1 MFKKAGKK
9 TSKVLA
15 YLLALMVVVGCF
27 PSTLIMNA
35 MAAVVETY
43 TVTVVDN
50 NSTPIEG
57 VLITVYDEESTYG
70 TYCEAVTDSS
80 GNAVFTQKFEEGKAY
95 LFDAQK
101 VGYDPNDYPE
111 VTMDSSTTE
120 LTITM
125 QDLQRAT
132 ISGVVQDENNINYE
146 GATVTLKFNGDIVD
160 TDTTNENGEY
170 SLNDAYQNQN
180 YTLIIE
186 PKSGEEAKYKTIN
199 ESNVIANAVAK
210 DLGINKFSIATYEV
224 SADALENCTIKFYDD
239 EQNELNNAALQAI
252 SYGSSITVEVIPT
265 NNDDYRLN
273 SFAVTGCA
281 APVLTD
287 GKYTFTVNGT
297 TEVSAAFEQYLFA
310 VTDTS
315 TEPDRIAF
323 TSGVDVNNKAEKD
336 SDILYTVTAPD
347 NHCIDEL
354 TIKNG
359 AGETETITSAKNLET
374 FNGTL
379 NGVAGEVVF
388 NATYK
393 AITYTVTLD
402 ITGEG
407 TIKYNSNPV
416 AGGSIKNIN
425 KGTNLSF
432 DVIADSAN
440 GYHIQKIESSDYNDA
455 EMSVSGDGTIGEND
469 CTNKTVTI
477 PTISKAG
484 TVTIEFAI
492 NTYNITLNSETN
504 TNGVTRVED
513 GNTVNHASN
522 ANIIIQPAVGYS
534 IFSVKIKAAGE
545 AESDVTDSVTTEDG
559 STFKLQINNIKKDYE
574 VVVNFAENETVN
586 LDNLTW
592 NSRDALRSFKDETG
606 TDSYVFDP
614 GSDSDPG
621 SVTFENTG
629 DKLTRGIYITTV
641 DGAEKNVTAYA
652 GNDCI
657 LTLEDSINIKE
668 IVLLNGVKRRKVVLP
683 GTNTPAKMNIIF
695 DKTTDSDALT
705 LTPPALNDGYTV
717 YKDPVTVDITGK
729 DSLSGIA
736 SINYFVTN
744 TNTKIDENKTYD
756 VVRDDVSITKVV
768 AEKEVYTH
776 TSEIKTTDIYRVTIG
791 ATGEFVTLWVKLVDR
806 AGNETYKRLDYSVN
820 TIAPTIAV
828 TIGGTPVTTEDT
840 TDGEKGYYNATRT
853 ATITVT
859 DKDYT
864 FNENGLTLNII
875 AKDKAGNTIRN
886 LSTVS
891 TISDWNRS
899 APGVY
904 TRTVTFAPGYEYE
917 WSVVS
922 YKSKA
927 QTVTAVTT
935 DPDANT
941 VWNFVVDNTAPT
953 GTLKYNF
960 WNDTWSALLT
970 TITFGLFTN
979 NEVAEKLTY
988 SVTATDDDIS
998 GVASVKYFV
1007 TNEANALLAT
1017 DLDSKA
1023 FEDAPVIA
1031 DEEQKLVVYAKI
1043 TDKAGN
1049 YCYINADGVIVDKSE
1064 LDITITPP
1072 TLHSG
1077 SYYNTD
1083 FEIPVTVVETGTPEL
1098 QSGIETISYKI
1109 VKEVNNTKITTKEET
1124 ILFANSNKAL
1134 TTSKDVVIPVDADDN
1149 NSNNVEITVYA
1160 TDRAGN
1166 TKEETVAVAIDSI
1179 KPVIAL
1185 DFTDT
1190 KNSGA
1195 EADHYTS
1202 RIANITITE
1211 KNFDPAKTKIE
1222 ITAKNAAGDDV
1233 AFDESVKISGWNH
1246 NADTHTATVTFD
1258 VDANYTLKVTSTDLA
1273 GNPKETSVCSF
1284 VVDTTAP
1291 TGKIKI
1297 DDNVWET
1304 LLNLITFNFSQA
1316 EKVVSAEIKDVT
1328 SETKNIQYFKTNNP
1342 ILLSD
1347 AELAGVT
1354 WVDYTVPFK
1363 VSPNEQ
1369 FVVYLKLTDYAGN
1382 YRYICSEGYILD
1394 TVSSVIEISPS
1405 THSGKNIV
1413 GTNLYNGDV
1422 EITAKVTDAV
1432 PYSGIKN
1439 ISAWVVKDGDEAFPT
1454 QSFEKLYEFT
1464 EQSPTQSKLVAEK
1477 QVGFTVDAA
1486 KNNSNNVVVYVKTI
1500 DNAGNEKTVSYPLD
1514 IDVTAPI
1521 VKVEFDDAKN
1531 ENAKPNCFTSRTAT
1545 VTITERT
1552 NNFNTKLATE
1562 AIKIT
1567 AKNAKDEAV
1576 SNAYEISNWT
1586 TTEGETLD
1594 SATHTA
1600 TITFKENANYTFD
1613 VEYADLAGNSAAD
1626 YEKQIFTVDNVAPE
1640 GSVDVVSAEGREV
1653 SWNSVVNKLT
1663 YGFWSKSK
1671 ISIAETHSDV
1681 TSKDVKVEYFVEKA
1695 TTPGSIK
1702 LLTQEDLDKVE
1713 QTKWQ
1718 SFKNF
1723 DVTENS
1729 EFVAYLKFTDNS
1741 GNVTYASTNG
1751 LIVDDKHPSIE
1762 SVAPEITVTPEKP
1775 INGIYKDD
1783 INVAIKVVD
1792 PTVGGT
1798 YSGINKVSYQVI
1810 NKAINKVTQEG
1821 VLYTFD
1827 GKNPTQSEL
1836 KNVFETNIV
1845 VDSKL
1850 NNSNDVQIIV
1860 YAVDNAGN
1868 GVDNSQTNS
1877 QSYTS
1882 IKVDITAPTIDVE
1895 FDNNVADSG
1904 KYFNKDRT
1912 AKITITE
1919 RNFNANNLKVSI
1931 TNTDGKI
1938 PVLSTWTKIDGTTE
1952 NADDSTYV
1960 ATVTFA
1966 QDGDYT
1972 FNVEYT
1978 DLAGNKCAGVNYA
1991 DGTVAANDFTLD
2003 KTNPAIRVTYD
2014 NNDVKNGNYYK
2025 TVRTATI
2032 EITEHN
2038 FSADRVNATVT
2049 ATDDGVTKTAPKIS
2063 NWSTKGD
2070 VHTATIYYSDDAKY
2084 TFDISYN
2091 DLAGN
2096 AAIDY
2101 KEDVFFVDK
2110 TVPEL
2115 KITNVSND
2123 AAYAGSVTPV
2133 VSYSDTNFD
2142 AETVK
2147 ITLRGANRGEVK
2159 TNGTK
2164 ADAKNGAVFTFAD
2177 FEKIKSVDDIYTLT
2191 ATLTDKAG
2199 NTSTETVR
2207 FSVNRFGS
2215 TYELSKS
2222 LKKYNG
2228 AYVQS
2233 VEDVVITEVNANR
2246 LENIKLTLFKN
2257 SETIVLKENTD
2268 YKVTVNGGGGS
2279 WYSYTYTVFKSV
2291 FSDDGVYRLSI
2302 HSEDAAGN
2310 VAENTLDT
2318 KDKEISFGIDTTL
2331 PNIVVANLEKGETYP
2346 EAQKEVKLSVNDNML
2361 IETLT
2366 VYFDDNETP
2375 FASWTAKEIADIV
2388 AENGEFKFVIPG
2400 DNGEEHKVRI
2410 VCVDAAGNVQ
2420 EQLIDEFYVTTN
2432 KFVQFYNNKAL
2443 FFGSIGGGVSVTALA
2458 VFFIVKKR
2466 KL

>member
-9 TSKVLA
+9 TSRVLA

-27 PSTLIMNA
+27 PSTLIVNA

-50 NSTPIEG
+50 NSTSIEG
-57 VLITVYDEESTYG
+57 VLITVYDAESAYAP
-70 TYCEAVTDSS
+70 YCEAVTDSS
-80 GNAVFTQKFEEGKAY
+80 GKAVFTQKFEEGKAY

-101 VGYDPNDYPE
+101 VGYDPNEYPE

-170 SLNDAYQNQN
+170 SLNAYKNQN

-186 PKSGEEAKYKTIN
+186 PRSGEEAKYKTIN
-199 ESNVIANAVAK
+199 ESNVGAISDSEN
-210 DLGINKFSIATYEV
+210 LGIKTLSIATYAV
-224 SADALENCTIKFYDD
+224 NVVASENCTLKFYDD

-252 SYGSSITVEVIPT
+252 SYGSSVTVEVIPT
-265 NNDDYRLN
+265 NNDDYRLK

-310 VTDTS
+310 VTGAGS
-315 TEPDRIAF
+315 TAEGTVAF
-323 TSGVDVNNKAEKD
+323 EGVTNNKAEIGSTIKVNVNAAEG
-336 SDILYTVTAPD
+336 Y
-347 NHCIDEL
+347 CIDTL
-354 TIKNG
+354 TITNG
-359 AGETETITSAKNLET
+359 AETVDTQSAPNQTEFPIESLEVKGAVDVRATFKPITYNIEFT
-374 FNGTL
+374 VGTNGKVTYN
-379 NGVAGEVVF
+379 NGVTDVPVGAVETVEHNDG
-388 NATYK
+388 
-393 AITYTVTLD
+393 TYTFKATATGAGYHVEKIEIKRGGELD
-402 ITGEG
+402 SAI
-407 TIKYNSNPV
+407 SLLD
-416 AGGSIKNIN
+416 
-425 KGTNLSF
+425 GTN
-432 DVIADSAN
+432 ADN
-440 GYHIQKIESSDYNDA
+440 EIEK
-455 EMSVSGDGTIGEND
+455 TIENIR
-469 CTNKTVTI
+469 TNITVN
-477 PTISKAG
+477 
-484 TVTIEFAI
+484 VEFAI
-492 NTYNITLNSETN
+492 NTYNITLNREAN
-504 TNGVTRVED
+504 TNGVT
-513 GNTVNHASN
+513 TVDN
-522 ANIIIQPAVGYS
+522 AVVNYGSTATVTIQPDVGYS
-534 IFSVKIKAAGE
+534 ISSVKIKAAGE
-545 AESDVTDSVTTEDG
+545 AESDVTDSVTTDDG
-559 STFKLQINNIKKDYE
+559 STFKLQINNIEKDYE
-574 VVVNFAENETVN
+574 VIVNFAENETIN
-586 LDNLTW
+586 LSNIEW
-592 NSRDALRSFKDETG
+592 NSSDALRSFKDENG
-606 TDSYVFDP
+606 VDSYIFAP
-614 GSDSDPG
+614 GT
-621 SVTFENTG
+621 VTFENIKSG
-629 DKLTRGIYITTV
+629 VTRGVYIT
-641 DGAEKNVTAYA
+641 DTANNTKKVFAVA
-652 GNDCI
+652 GNDCVFSI
-657 LTLEDSINIKE
+657 TDTINIAKIE
-668 IVLLNGVKRRKVVLP
+668 IFNDVKRYTIVDDSNNP
-683 GTNTPAKMNIIF
+683 IKMNIIF

-729 DSLSGIA
+729 DSLSGIE
-736 SINYFVTN
+736 SIKYFVTS
-744 TNTKIDENKTYD
+744 TDTEIDASKNYD
-756 VVRDDVSITKVV
+756 AVLADANITKAV
-768 AEKEVYTH
+768 AETGVYAH

-891 TISDWNRS
+891 TISNWVMS

-953 GTLKYNF
+953 GTLKYNL
-960 WNDTWSALLT
+960 WNDTWNTLLT

-1007 TNEANALLAT
+1007 TNESNALLAT

-1064 LDITITPP
+1064 LDITFAPP

-1077 SYYNTD
+1077 SYYNKD
-1083 FEIPVTVVETGTPEL
+1083 FEIPVSVVETGTQEEL

-1166 TKEETVAVAIDSI
+1166 TKEETIAVAIDSI
-1179 KPVIAL
+1179 KPFIKPFV
-1185 DFTDT
+1185 FTDT
-1190 KNSGA
+1190 KNPGDDVVA
-1195 EADHYTS
+1195 GHYTS
-1202 RIANITITE
+1202 RVATITIIE
-1211 KNFDPAKTKIE
+1211 KNFDPANTQIE

-1233 AFDESVKISGWNH
+1233 AFDKSVKISGWTH
-1246 NADTHTATVTFD
+1246 NGDTHTATVTFD

-1284 VVDTTAP
+1284 VVDNIAP

-1297 DDNVWET
+1297 DNNVWET
-1304 LLNLITFNFSQA
+1304 LLNVITFNFSQV
-1316 EKVVSAEIKDVT
+1316 EKVVSAEDVKDVT
-1328 SETKNIQYFKTNNP
+1328 CEDTTIQYFKTNNP
-1342 ILLSD
+1342 ILLTD
-1347 AELAGVT
+1347 DELAGVT
-1354 WVDYTVPFK
+1354 WVAYNDTPFK

-1369 FVVYLKLTDYAGN
+1369 FVVYLKLTDAAGN

-1394 TVSSVIEISPS
+1394 TVSSDVKISAS
-1405 THSGKNIV
+1405 TPSGKNIV

-1422 EITAKVTDAV
+1422 EITAKVTDAK

-1439 ISAWVVKDGDEAFPT
+1439 ISAWVVKDGDEASPT

-1464 EQSPTQSKLVAEK
+1464 EQNPTQNKLVAEK
-1477 QVGFTVDAA
+1477 QVDFTVDAA

-1500 DNAGNEKTVSYPLD
+1500 DNAGNVKTESYPLD

-1521 VKVEFDDAKN
+1521 VKVEFDDEKN

-1567 AKNAKDEAV
+1567 AENAKDEAV

>member
-27 PSTLIMNA
+27 PSTLIMNV
-35 MAAVVETY
+35 MALDGGELTYTFKVTNGLLDGDLVEYENAEIVIKKGDSQVGTLTTNADGEATASGLADATEYSY
-43 TVTVVDN
+43 TVTLLGYEDATGSFTADSADDPKEINVPMTALHVA
-50 NSTPIEG
+50 T
-57 VLITVYDEESTYG
+57 ITG
-70 TYCEAVTDSS
+70 AVTD
-80 GNAVFTQKFEEGKAY
+80 GT
-95 LFDAQK
+95 DA
-101 VGYDPNDYPE
+101 
-111 VTMDSSTTE
+111 
-120 LTITM
+120 
-125 QDLQRAT
+125 
-132 ISGVVQDENNINYE
+132 YE
-146 GATVTLKFNGDIVD
+146 GATVTLSGYSEAS
-160 TDTTNENGEY
+160 DTTDENGEY
-170 SLNDAYQNQN
+170 TLTGYVGKEYTVTVTPKSEDVAKYSVAERTFTPDAADYDLATIDLSVATYKVSVADSITNGTVKFYSDEEATTEITDDSLNSVAYG
-180 YTLIIE
+180 T
-186 PKSGEEAKYKTIN
+186 
-199 ESNVIANAVAK
+199 
-210 DLGINKFSIATYEV
+210 D
-224 SADALENCTIKFYDD
+224 
-239 EQNELNNAALQAI
+239 
-252 SYGSSITVEVIPT
+252 ITVKVEADE
-265 NNDDYRLN
+265 NYRVKAN
-273 SFAVTGCA
+273 SFKVNGTEQT
-281 APVLTD
+281 LTD
-287 GKYTFTVNGT
+287 NKYTVTVNGN
-297 TEVSAAFEQYLFA
+297 TEVSVEFEQYLFA
-310 VTDTS
+310 VTGASSTAQGTVAFEGVTDGKTEIGSTIKVNVEAAEGYCIDSLTITNGGETVDTQS
-315 TEPDRIAF
+315 APNQSEFKIDSLEVKGA
-323 TSGVDVNNKAEKD
+323 VDVIA
-336 SDILYTVTAPD
+336 
-347 NHCIDEL
+347 
-354 TIKNG
+354 
-359 AGETETITSAKNLET
+359 T
-374 FNGTL
+374 F
-379 NGVAGEVVF
+379 
-388 NATYK
+388 K
-393 AITYTVTLD
+393 AITYTIGFTVGANGKVTYNDGEDKTLVGEITGDSSANQNGSFTFKAIATASGYHVEKIEIKRGGTLD
-402 ITGEG
+402 SDISLTD
-407 TIKYNSNPV
+407 
-416 AGGSIKNIN
+416 
-425 KGTNLSF
+425 GTN
-432 DVIADSAN
+432 ADN
-440 GYHIQKIESSDYNDA
+440 EIEK
-455 EMSVSGDGTIGEND
+455 TIENIR
-469 CTNKTVTI
+469 TNITVN
-477 PTISKAG
+477 
-484 TVTIEFAI
+484 VEFAI
-492 NTYNITLNSETN
+492 NTYNITLNDEAN
-504 TNGVTRVED
+504 TSGVTVLED
-513 GNTVNHASN
+513 GNTVNYGAT
-522 ANIIIQPAVGYS
+522 ANILIQPDVGYS
-534 IFSVKIKAAGE
+534 VSEVKIKASGDADYT
-545 AESDVTDSVTTEDG
+545 DVIGNVTTEDG
-559 STFKLQINNIKKDYE
+559 STFKLEIADITKDYE
-574 VVVNFAENETVN
+574 VIVKFAENETIN
-586 LDNLTW
+586 LSNIEW
-592 NSRDALRSFKDETG
+592 NSSDALRSFKDENG
-606 TDSYVFDP
+606 VDSYIFAP
-614 GSDSDPG
+614 GT
-621 SVTFENTG
+621 VTFENIKSG
-629 DKLTRGIYITTV
+629 VTRGIYIT
-641 DGAEKNVTAYA
+641 DTANNTKKVFAVA
-652 GNDCI
+652 GNDCVFSI
-657 LTLEDSINIKE
+657 TDTINIAKIE
-668 IVLLNGVKRRKVVLP
+668 IFNDIKRYTIVDDSNNP
-683 GTNTPAKMNIIF
+683 IKMNIIF
-695 DKTTDSDALT
+695 DETNDDDALT
-705 LTPPALNDGYTV
+705 LTPPALGDGYTV
-717 YKDPVTVDITGK
+717 YKDPVTVNIVGK
-729 DSLSGIA
+729 DLLAGIE

-744 TNTKIDENKTYD
+744 TEIDAGKTYD
-756 VVRDDVSITKVV
+756 EVLADANITKVV
-768 AEKEVYTH
+768 AETGVYAH
-776 TSEIKTTDIYRVTIG
+776 TSEIKTTVSNQVTINEEG
-791 ATGEFVTLWVKLVDR
+791 KYVTLWVKLVDR
-806 AGNETYKRLDYSVN
+806 AGNETYKRLDFSVN
-820 TIAPTIAV
+820 TTVPTIAV
-828 TIGGTPVTTEDT
+828 TI
-840 TDGEKGYYNATRT
+840 DGDFITKESEKGYYNNTRT

-864 FNENGLTLNII
+864 FKENGLTLNII
-875 AKDKAGNTIRN
+875 AKDKNGNEVEN
-886 LSTVS
+886 VSTVS
-891 TISDWNRS
+891 MLSDWDS
-899 APGVY
+899 SVPGVY

-927 QTVTAVTT
+927 QTVTAVAT
-935 DPDANT
+935 DPAANT

-953 GTLKYNF
+953 GTLKYNL
-960 WNDTWSALLT
+960 WSDTWNTLLN

-979 NEVAEKLTY
+979 NVAGLTY
-988 SVTATDDDIS
+988 SVSDIDDDIS
-998 GVASVKYFV
+998 GIASVKYFV
-1007 TNEANALLAT
+1007 TDEDDPLAAT
-1017 DLDSKA
+1017 QLDSVA
-1023 FEDAPVIA
+1023 FDDAPVIA

-1049 YCYINADGVIVDKSE
+1049 YCYINTDGVIVDKSE
-1064 LDITITPP
+1064 LNITITPP

-1077 SYYNTD
+1077 SYYNVD
-1083 FEIPVTVVETGTPEL
+1083 FEIPVTVVETGTQEL

-1134 TTSKDVVIPVDADDN
+1134 TTSKDVVIPVDADAN

-1166 TKEETVAVAIDSI
+1166 IQEKTVPVAIDSI

-1211 KNFDPAKTKIE
+1211 KNFDPANTKIE
-1222 ITAKNAAGDDV
+1222 ITAKNADGNDV

-1246 NADTHTATVTFD
+1246 NGDTHTATVTFD

-1273 GNPKETSVCSF
+1273 GNSTETSVCSF

-1304 LLNLITFNFSQA
+1304 LLNVITFNFSQA

-1347 AELAGVT
+1347 AELAAVT

-1394 TVSSVIEISPS
+1394 TVSSDIQISTS
-1405 THSGKNIV
+1405 TPSGKNIV
-1413 GTNLYNGDV
+1413 GTNLYNGNV
-1422 EITAKVTDAV
+1422 EITAVVKDAT

-1439 ISAWVVKDGDEAFPT
+1439 ISAWVVKDGDNDSPT

-1464 EQSPTQSKLVAEK
+1464 EQNPTQSKLVAEK

-1486 KNNSNNVVVYVKTI
+1486 LNNSNNVVVYVKTI
-1500 DNAGNEKTVSYPLD
+1500 DNAGNEKTALYPLD

-1531 ENAKPNCFTSRTAT
+1531 ENAKSNCFTSRTAT

-1567 AKNAKDEAV
+1567 AENAKGEAV
-1576 SNAYEISNWT
+1576 SNAYEISNWA
-1586 TTEGETLD
+1586 TTEGATLD

-1613 VEYADLAGNSAAD
+1613 VEYVDLAGNSAAD
-1626 YEKQIFTVDNVAPE
+1626 YEKQVFTVDNIAPE

-1729 EFVAYLKFTDNS
+1729 EFVVYLKFTDNS

-1827 GKNPTQSEL
+1827 GKNPTQTEL
-1836 KNVFETNIV
+1836 KNIFETNLV

-1960 ATVTFA
+1960 ATITFT

-1991 DGTVAANDFTLD
+1991 DGTVAANEFTLD

-2025 TVRTATI
+2025 AVRTATI

-2063 NWSTKGD
+2063 NWTTKGD

-2268 YKVTVNGGGGS
+2268 YKVTVNGGGSS

-2318 KDKEISFGIDTTL
+2318 KDKEISFGVDTTL
-2331 PNIVVANLEKGETYP
+2331 PNIVVANLEKNETYN
-2346 EAQKEVKLSVNDNML
+2346 ADKLDVKLSVNDNMVIDTL
-2361 IETLT
+2361 I
-2366 VYFDDNETP
+2366 VYFDDYETAY
-2375 FASWTAKEIADIV
+2375 ASWNAEEISKII
-2388 AENGEFKFVIPG
+2388 AENGDFTFTIPG
-2400 DNGEEHKVRI
+2400 DNEEHKVKI
-2410 VCVDAAGNVQ
+2410 VCVDAAGNIQ
-2420 EQLIDEFYVTTN
+2420 EQEIDGFYVTTN
-2432 KFVQFYNNKAL
+2432 RLLQYYNNKGL
-2443 FFGSIGGGVSVTALA
+2443 FFGSIGGGVAVIALV
-2458 VFFIVKKR
+2458 VFFVVKKR
-2466 KL
+2466 KS

>member
-35 MAAVVETY
+35 MAAVGDPVNYTI
-43 TVTVVDN
+43 TVT
-50 NSTPIEG
+50 
-57 VLITVYDEESTYG
+57 DEHDAELKDVSLGFVNTADETDKVTG
-70 TYCEAVTDSS
+70 TTDE
-80 GNAVFTQKFEEGKAY
+80 TGKATVELIEDKTY
-95 LFDAQK
+95 K
-101 VGYDPNDYPE
+101 VTATKFGYEQVATADVFVDGS
-111 VTMDSSTTE
+111 VDTLDVKMI
-120 LTITM
+120 L
-125 QDLQRAT
+125 LQQAT
-132 ISGVVQDENNINYE
+132 ISGVIQDENDTIYE
-146 GATVTLKFNGDIVD
+146 GATVNLKYGEETVG
-160 TDTTNENGEY
+160 TATTNEVGAY
-170 SLNDAYQNQN
+170 SFNAYQGQA
-180 YTLIIE
+180 YTVTVT
-186 PKSGEEAKYKTIN
+186 PKAEGVLKYQPITV
-199 ESNVIANAVAK
+199 SDVIADAVAK
-210 DLGINKFSIATYEV
+210 DLGINKFSIATYKV
-224 SADALENCTIKFYDD
+224 SAADDITNGTVKFYSD
-239 EQNELNNAALQAI
+239 EEATTEITGDSLNSIA
-252 SYGSSITVEVIPT
+252 YGTNITVKVEAVA
-265 NNDDYRLN
+265 NYRVKAN
-273 SFAVTGCA
+273 SFKVNGTEQT
-281 APVLTD
+281 LTAD
-287 GKYTFTVNGT
+287 NKYTFKVTGT
-297 TEVSAAFEQYLFA
+297 TEVTAEFEQYLFA
-310 VTDTS
+310 VTGASS
-315 TEPDRIAF
+315 TAEGTVAF
-323 TSGVDVNNKAEKD
+323 EGVTDNKAEIGSTIKVNVNAAEGYCIDSLTITNAGETVDTQSAPNQTEFTIDSLEVKGAVIVTATFKPITYNIEFTVGADGKVTYNADNPVGLIETVEHNDGIYTFKATATTEGYHVEKIEIKRGGTLD
-336 SDILYTVTAPD
+336 SDIS
-347 NHCIDEL
+347 L
-354 TIKNG
+354 T
-359 AGETETITSAKNLET
+359 
-374 FNGTL
+374 NGT
-379 NGVAGEVVF
+379 
-388 NATYK
+388 NADNEIEKTIENIRTN
-393 AITYTVTLD
+393 IT
-402 ITGEG
+402 
-407 TIKYNSNPV
+407 
-416 AGGSIKNIN
+416 
-425 KGTNLSF
+425 
-432 DVIADSAN
+432 VI
-440 GYHIQKIESSDYNDA
+440 
-455 EMSVSGDGTIGEND
+455 V
-469 CTNKTVTI
+469 
-477 PTISKAG
+477 
-484 TVTIEFAI
+484 EFAI
-492 NTYNITLNSETN
+492 NTYNITLNDEAN
-504 TNGVTRVED
+504 TNGVTVLED
-513 GNTVNHASN
+513 GNTVNYGAT
-522 ANIIIQPAVGYS
+522 ANILIQPDVGYS
-534 IFSVKIKAAGE
+534 VSEVKIKATGDANYTN
-545 AESDVTDSVTTEDG
+545 VINNVTTEDG
-559 STFKLQINNIKKDYE
+559 STFKLQINNIEKDYE
-574 VVVNFAENETVN
+574 VVVNFAENETIN
-586 LDNLTW
+586 LSNIEW
-592 NSRDALRSFKDETG
+592 NSSDALRSFKDENG
-606 TDSYVFDP
+606 VDSYIFAP
-614 GSDSDPG
+614 GT
-621 SVTFENTG
+621 VTFENIKSG
-629 DKLTRGIYITTV
+629 VTRGIYITDISNNTKKV
-641 DGAEKNVTAYA
+641 FAVA
-652 GNDCI
+652 GNDCVFSI
-657 LTLEDSINIKE
+657 TDTINIAKIE
-668 IVLLNGVKRRKVVLP
+668 IFNDIKRYTIVDDSNNP
-683 GTNTPAKMNIIF
+683 IKMNIIF
-695 DKTTDSDALT
+695 DETNDDDALT
-705 LTPPALNDGYTV
+705 LTPPALGDGYTV
-717 YKDPVTVDITGK
+717 YKDPVTVNIVGK
-729 DSLSGIA
+729 DLLAGIE

-744 TNTKIDENKTYD
+744 TEIDAGKTYD
-756 VVRDDVSITKVV
+756 EVLADANITKAV
-768 AEKEVYTH
+768 AETGVYAH
-776 TSEIKTTDIYRVTIG
+776 TSEIKTTVSNQVTINEEG
-791 ATGEFVTLWVKLVDR
+791 KYVTLWVKLVDR
-806 AGNETYKRLDYSVN
+806 AGNETYKRLDFSVN
-820 TIAPTIAV
+820 TTVPTIAV
-828 TIGGTPVTTEDT
+828 TI
-840 TDGEKGYYNATRT
+840 DGDFITKESEKGYYNNTRT

-864 FNENGLTLNII
+864 FKENGLTLNII
-875 AKDKAGNTIRN
+875 AKDKNGNEVEN
-886 LSTVS
+886 VSTVS
-891 TISDWNRS
+891 MLSDWDS
-899 APGVY
+899 SVPGVY

-922 YKSKA
+922 YKSKS
-927 QTVTAVTT
+927 QTVTAVAT
-935 DPDANT
+935 DPAANT

-953 GTLKYNF
+953 GTLKYNL

-1007 TNEANALLAT
+1007 TNEANALSAT
-1017 DLDSKA
+1017 DLASKT

-1049 YCYINADGVIVDKSE
+1049 YCYINADGVIVDKSD
-1064 LDITITPP
+1064 LNITITPP

-1077 SYYNTD
+1077 SYYNVD
-1083 FEIPVTVVETGTPEL
+1083 FEIPVTVVETGTQEL

-1134 TTSKDVVIPVDADDN
+1134 TTSKDVVIPVDADAN

-1166 TKEETVAVAIDSI
+1166 IQEKTVPVAIDSI

-1202 RIANITITE
+1202 RVANITITE
-1211 KNFDPAKTKIE
+1211 KNFDPANTKIE
-1222 ITAKNAAGDDV
+1222 ITAKNVDGNDV

-1246 NADTHTATVTFD
+1246 NGDTHTATVTFD

-1273 GNPKETSVCSF
+1273 GNSTETSVCSF

-1304 LLNLITFNFSQA
+1304 LLNVITFNFSQA

-1347 AELAGVT
+1347 AELAAVT

-1394 TVSSVIEISPS
+1394 TVSSDIQISTS
-1405 THSGKNIV
+1405 TPSGKNIV
-1413 GTNLYNGDV
+1413 GTNLYNGNV
-1422 EITAKVTDAV
+1422 EINAVVKDAA

-1439 ISAWVVKDGDEAFPT
+1439 ISAWVVKDGDDDSPT

-1464 EQSPTQSKLVAEK
+1464 EQNPTQSKLVAEK

-1486 KNNSNNVVVYVKTI
+1486 LNNSNNVVVYVKTI
-1500 DNAGNEKTVSYPLD
+1500 DNAGNEKINSYKLD

-1531 ENAKPNCFTSRTAT
+1531 ENAKSNCFTSRTAT

-1567 AKNAKDEAV
+1567 AENAKGEAV
-1576 SNAYEISNWT
+1576 SNAYEISNWA
-1586 TTEGETLD
+1586 TTEGATLD

-1613 VEYADLAGNSAAD
+1613 VEYVDLAGNSAAD
-1626 YEKQIFTVDNVAPE
+1626 YEKQVFTVDNIAPE

-1729 EFVAYLKFTDNS
+1729 EFVVYLKFTDNS

-1827 GKNPTQSEL
+1827 GKNPTQTEL
-1836 KNVFETNIV
+1836 KNIFETNLV

-1931 TNTDGKI
+1931 TNTDGKM

-1960 ATVTFA
+1960 ATITFA

-1978 DLAGNKCAGVNYA
+1978 DLAGNKCAGVNYV
-1991 DGTVAANDFTLD
+1991 DGTVAANEFTLD
-2003 KTNPAIRVTYD
+2003 KTKPAISVTYD

-2025 TVRTATI
+2025 AVRTATI

-2049 ATDDGVTKTAPKIS
+2049 ATDDGVTKKAPKIS
-2063 NWSTKGD
+2063 SWTTKGD
-2070 VHTATIYYSDDAKY
+2070 IHTATIYYSDDAKY

-2318 KDKEISFGIDTTL
+2318 KDKEISFGVDTTL
-2331 PNIVVANLEKGETYP
+2331 PNIVVANLEKNETYN
-2346 EAQKEVKLSVNDNML
+2346 ADKLDVKLSVNDNMVIDTL
-2361 IETLT
+2361 I
-2366 VYFDDNETP
+2366 VYFDDYETAY
-2375 FASWTAKEIADIV
+2375 ASWNAEEISKII
-2388 AENGEFKFVIPG
+2388 AENGDFTFTIPG
-2400 DNGEEHKVRI
+2400 DNEEHKVKI
-2410 VCVDAAGNVQ
+2410 VCVDAAGNIQ
-2420 EQLIDEFYVTTN
+2420 EQEIDGFYVTTN
-2432 KFVQFYNNKAL
+2432 RLLQYYNNKGL
-2443 FFGSIGGGVSVTALA
+2443 FFGSIGGGVAVIALV
-2458 VFFIVKKR
+2458 VFFVVKKR
-2466 KL
+2466 KS

>member
-35 MAAVVETY
+35 MALDGGELTYTFKVTNGLLDGDLVEYENAEIVIKKGDSQVGTLTTNADGEATASGLADATEYSY
-43 TVTVVDN
+43 TVTLLGYEDATGSFTADSADDPKEINVPMTALHVA
-50 NSTPIEG
+50 T
-57 VLITVYDEESTYG
+57 ITG
-70 TYCEAVTDSS
+70 AVTD
-80 GNAVFTQKFEEGKAY
+80 GT
-95 LFDAQK
+95 DA
-101 VGYDPNDYPE
+101 
-111 VTMDSSTTE
+111 
-120 LTITM
+120 
-125 QDLQRAT
+125 
-132 ISGVVQDENNINYE
+132 YE
-146 GATVTLKFNGDIVD
+146 GATVTLSGYSEAS
-160 TDTTNENGEY
+160 DTTDENGEY
-170 SLNDAYQNQN
+170 TLTGYVGKEYTVTVTPKSEDVAKYSVAERTFTPDVADYDLATIDLSVATYKVSVADSITNGTVKFYSDEEATTEITGDSLN
-180 YTLIIE
+180 
-186 PKSGEEAKYKTIN
+186 
-199 ESNVIANAVAK
+199 
-210 DLGINKFSIATYEV
+210 SIAYGTNITVKVE
-224 SADALENCTIKFYDD
+224 ADEDYRVEENSFTVTGYDD
-239 EQNELNNAALQAI
+239 AELDN
-252 SYGSSITVEVIPT
+252 
-265 NNDDYRLN
+265 
-273 SFAVTGCA
+273 
-281 APVLTD
+281 D
-287 GKYTFTVNGT
+287 GKYTFTVKGN
-297 TEVSAAFEQYLFA
+297 TEVSVEFEQYLFA
-310 VTDTS
+310 VTGASSTAQGTVAFEGVTDGKTEIGSTIKVNVEAAEGYCIDSLTITNGGETVDTQS
-315 TEPDRIAF
+315 APNQSEFKIDSLEVKGA
-323 TSGVDVNNKAEKD
+323 VDVIA
-336 SDILYTVTAPD
+336 
-347 NHCIDEL
+347 
-354 TIKNG
+354 
-359 AGETETITSAKNLET
+359 T
-374 FNGTL
+374 F
-379 NGVAGEVVF
+379 
-388 NATYK
+388 K
-393 AITYTVTLD
+393 AITYTIGFTVGANGKVTYNDGEDKTLVGEITGDSSANQNGSFTFKAIATASGYHVEKIEIKRGGTLD
-402 ITGEG
+402 SDISLTD
-407 TIKYNSNPV
+407 
-416 AGGSIKNIN
+416 
-425 KGTNLSF
+425 GTN
-432 DVIADSAN
+432 ADN
-440 GYHIQKIESSDYNDA
+440 EIEK
-455 EMSVSGDGTIGEND
+455 TIENIR
-469 CTNKTVTI
+469 TNITVN
-477 PTISKAG
+477 
-484 TVTIEFAI
+484 VEFAI
-492 NTYNITLNSETN
+492 NTYNITLNDEAN
-504 TNGVTRVED
+504 TNGVTVLED
-513 GNTVNHASN
+513 GNTVNYGAT
-522 ANIIIQPAVGYS
+522 ANILIQPDVGYS
-534 IFSVKIKAAGE
+534 VSEVKIKASGDADYT
-545 AESDVTDSVTTEDG
+545 DVIGNVTTEDG
-559 STFKLQINNIKKDYE
+559 STFKLEIADITKDYE
-574 VVVNFAENETVN
+574 VIVKFAENETIN
-586 LDNLTW
+586 LSNIEW
-592 NSRDALRSFKDETG
+592 NSSDALRSFKDENG
-606 TDSYVFDP
+606 VDSYIFAP
-614 GSDSDPG
+614 GT
-621 SVTFENTG
+621 VTFENIKSG
-629 DKLTRGIYITTV
+629 VTRGIYIT
-641 DGAEKNVTAYA
+641 DTANNTKKVFAVA
-652 GNDCI
+652 GNDCVFSI
-657 LTLEDSINIKE
+657 TDTINIAKIE
-668 IVLLNGVKRRKVVLP
+668 IFNDIKRYTIVDDSNNP
-683 GTNTPAKMNIIF
+683 IKMNIIF
-695 DKTTDSDALT
+695 DETNDDDALT
-705 LTPPALNDGYTV
+705 LTPPALGDGYTV
-717 YKDPVTVDITGK
+717 YKDPVTVNIVGK
-729 DSLSGIA
+729 DLLAGIE

-744 TNTKIDENKTYD
+744 TEIDAGKTYD
-756 VVRDDVSITKVV
+756 EVLADANITKAV
-768 AEKEVYTH
+768 AETGVYAH
-776 TSEIKTTDIYRVTIG
+776 TSEIKTTVSNQVTINEEG
-791 ATGEFVTLWVKLVDR
+791 KYVTLWVKLVDR
-806 AGNETYKRLDYSVN
+806 AGNETYKRLDYSIN
-820 TIAPTIAV
+820 TTAPSIAV
-828 TIGGTPVTTEDT
+828 TIDGTPVTTEN
-840 TDGEKGYYNATRT
+840 GKGYYSETRT

-859 DKDYT
+859 DEAYT
-864 FNENGLTLNII
+864 FNENGLTLSIV
-875 AKDKAGNTIRN
+875 AKDKNGNVAQN
-886 LSTVS
+886 VSTVS
-891 TISDWNRS
+891 MLSDWDS
-899 APGVY
+899 SVLGVY

-922 YKSKA
+922 YKSKS
-927 QTVTAVTT
+927 QTVTAVAT
-935 DPDANT
+935 DPAANT

-953 GTLKYNF
+953 GTLKYNL
-960 WNDTWSALLT
+960 WSDTWNTLLS

-979 NEVAEKLTY
+979 NVAGLTY
-988 SVTATDDDIS
+988 SVSDIDDDIS
-998 GVASVKYFV
+998 GIASVKYFV
-1007 TNEANALLAT
+1007 TDEDDPLAAT
-1017 DLDSKA
+1017 QLDSVA
-1023 FEDAPVIA
+1023 FDDAPVIA

-1049 YCYINADGVIVDKSE
+1049 YCYINTDGVIVDKSE
-1064 LDITITPP
+1064 LNITIIPP

-1077 SYYNTD
+1077 SYYNKD
-1083 FEIPVTVVETGTPEL
+1083 FEIPVTVVETGTQEL

-1109 VKEVNNTKITTKEET
+1109 VKEVNNTKITTKEDV
-1124 ILFANSNKAL
+1124 LFNNENGIL
-1134 TTSKDVVIPVDADDN
+1134 TTTKELKIPVDADAN

-1166 TKEETVAVAIDSI
+1166 TKEETVVVAIDSI

-1202 RIANITITE
+1202 RVANITITE
-1211 KNFDPAKTKIE
+1211 KNFDPANTKIE
-1222 ITAKNAAGDDV
+1222 ITAKNADGNDV

-1246 NADTHTATVTFD
+1246 NGDTHTATVTFD

-1273 GNPKETSVCSF
+1273 GNSTETSVCSF

-1304 LLNLITFNFSQA
+1304 LLNVITFNFSQA

-1347 AELAGVT
+1347 AELAAVT

-1394 TVSSVIEISPS
+1394 TVSSDVQISAS
-1405 THSGKNIV
+1405 TPSGKNIV
-1413 GTNLYNGDV
+1413 GTNLYNGNV
-1422 EITAKVTDAV
+1422 EITAVVKDAT

-1439 ISAWVVKDGDEAFPT
+1439 ISAWVVKDGDNDSPT

-1464 EQSPTQSKLVAEK
+1464 EQNPTQSKLVAEK

-1486 KNNSNNVVVYVKTI
+1486 LNNSNNVVVYVKTI
-1500 DNAGNEKTVSYPLD
+1500 DNAGNEKTALYPLD

-1531 ENAKPNCFTSRTAT
+1531 ENAKSNCFTSRTAT

-1567 AKNAKDEAV
+1567 AENAKGEAV
-1576 SNAYEISNWT
+1576 SNAYEISNWA
-1586 TTEGETLD
+1586 TTEGATLD

-1613 VEYADLAGNSAAD
+1613 VEYVDLAGNSAAD
-1626 YEKQIFTVDNVAPE
+1626 YEKQVFTVDNIAPE

-1729 EFVAYLKFTDNS
+1729 EFVVYLKFTDNS

-1827 GKNPTQSEL
+1827 GKNPTQTEL
-1836 KNVFETNIV
+1836 KNIFETNLV

-1860 YAVDNAGN
+1860 CAVDNAGN

-1960 ATVTFA
+1960 ATITFA

-1991 DGTVAANDFTLD
+1991 DGTVAANEFTLD

-2025 TVRTATI
+2025 AVRTATI

-2063 NWSTKGD
+2063 NWTTKGD

-2268 YKVTVNGGGGS
+2268 YKVTVNGGGSS

-2318 KDKEISFGIDTTL
+2318 KDKEISFGVDTTL
-2331 PNIVVANLEKGETYP
+2331 PNIVVANLEKNETYN
-2346 EAQKEVKLSVNDNML
+2346 ADKLDVKLSVNDNMVIDTL
-2361 IETLT
+2361 I
-2366 VYFDDNETP
+2366 VYFDDYETAY
-2375 FASWTAKEIADIV
+2375 ASWNAEEISKII
-2388 AENGEFKFVIPG
+2388 AENGDFTFTIPG
-2400 DNGEEHKVRI
+2400 DNEEHKVKI
-2410 VCVDAAGNVQ
+2410 VCVDAAGNIQ
-2420 EQLIDEFYVTTN
+2420 EQEIDGFYVTTN
-2432 KFVQFYNNKAL
+2432 RLLQYYNNKGL
-2443 FFGSIGGGVSVTALA
+2443 FFGSIGGGVAVIALV
-2458 VFFIVKKR
+2458 VFFVVKKR
-2466 KL
+2466 KS

>member
-1 MFKKAGKK
+1 MFKKVGKK
-9 TSKVLA
+9 TSRVLA
-15 YLLALMVVVGCF
+15 YLLALMIVLGCF
-27 PSTLIMNA
+27 PSSLIMTA
-35 MAAVVETY
+35 MAADTVDYTFKVTNGLSDDDLVKFESAEIVIKKDDVQVGETLTTNADGEATAEGLDDATEYSY
-43 TVTVVDN
+43 TVILLGYEDATG
-50 NSTPIEG
+50 SFT
-57 VLITVYDEESTYG
+57 
-70 TYCEAVTDSS
+70 TDSAT
-80 GNAVFTQKFEEGKAY
+80 NPKEV
-95 LFDAQK
+95 
-101 VGYDPNDYPE
+101 N
-111 VTMDSSTTE
+111 VTMTA
-120 LTITM
+120 
-125 QDLQRAT
+125 LQQAT
-132 ISGVVQDENNINYE
+132 ISGVIKDGNNTNYE
-146 GATVTLKFNGDIVD
+146 GAIVTLSGYGDDVTAT
-160 TDTTNENGEY
+160 TDANGEY
-170 SLNDAYQNQN
+170 TLSGYVGKAY
-180 YTLIIE
+180 TVTVA
-186 PKSGEEAKYKTIN
+186 PKSGEEAKYQTI
-199 ESNVIANAVAK
+199 EVSNVVATSGSE
-210 DLGINKFSIATYEV
+210 DLGTKAFSIATYEV
-224 SADALENCTIKFYDD
+224 SAGSLENCTLKFYDD
-239 EQNELNNAALQAI
+239 EQNELDDAALQAI
-252 SYGSSITVEVIPT
+252 TYGSSITVEVT
-265 NNDDYRLN
+265 TTNDDYRLK
-273 SFAVTGCA
+273 SFEVTGCD

-287 GKYTFTVNGT
+287 GKYTFTVNGD
-297 TEVSAAFEQYLFA
+297 TEVSVSYEQYLFT
-310 VTDTS
+310 VTDVS
-315 TEPDRIAF
+315 TEQGKIVF
-323 TSGVDVNNKAEKD
+323 TSGVNVDNKAEKD

-347 NHCIDEL
+347 NHCIDTL

-359 AGETETITSAKNLET
+359 NGEAETITSAENQET

-388 NATYK
+388 NATFK
-393 AITYTVTLD
+393 AITYNISFTVGANGKVTYNDGEDKTLVGEVTGSSSAVKNGSFAFKATATEAGYHVERIEIKRNGTTDNTLSLLDGGNTDIEVEKVVTD
-402 ITGEG
+402 ITTGI
-407 TIKYNSNPV
+407 TV
-416 AGGSIKNIN
+416 
-425 KGTNLSF
+425 
-432 DVIADSAN
+432 DV
-440 GYHIQKIESSDYNDA
+440 
-455 EMSVSGDGTIGEND
+455 V
-469 CTNKTVTI
+469 
-477 PTISKAG
+477 
-484 TVTIEFAI
+484 FAV
-492 NTYNITLNSETN
+492 NTYNITLNDEET
-504 TNGVTRVED
+504 TNSVTVVED
-513 GNTVNHASN
+513 GNTVNYGAT
-522 ANIIIQPAVGYS
+522 ANIKIQPDVGYS
-534 IFSVKIKAAGE
+534 VSEVKIKATGDADYT
-545 AESDVTDSVTTEDG
+545 DVINNVTTEDG
-559 STFKLQINNIKKDYE
+559 STFKLQIADITKDYDVIVKFAQSE
-574 VVVNFAENETVN
+574 ATTMDFINWNFGDAKNQINNNGVMTYIFAENTTVAFTTTKN
-586 LDNLTW
+586 GIRINGERTGFAFSNPNYNLTQDKSIDKIELYYNW
-592 NSRDALRSFKDETG
+592 GWHTVVD
-606 TDSYVFDP
+606 DSNNP
-614 GSDSDPG
+614 
-621 SVTFENTG
+621 
-629 DKLTRGIYITTV
+629 
-641 DGAEKNVTAYA
+641 
-652 GNDCI
+652 
-657 LTLEDSINIKE
+657 IK
-668 IVLLNGVKRRKVVLP
+668 I
-683 GTNTPAKMNIIF
+683 NIIF
-695 DKTTDSDALT
+695 DESIDNDSLT
-705 LTPPALNDGYTV
+705 LTPPVLNDGYTV
-717 YKDPVTVDITGK
+717 YKDAVTVGIVGK
-729 DSLSGIA
+729 DSLSGIE

-744 TNTKIDENKTYD
+744 TDTKIDENKTYD
-756 VVRDDVSITKVV
+756 NVLGDDTITKTVTDTL
-768 AEKEVYTH
+768 YTH
-776 TSEIKTTDIYRVTIG
+776 TSEIKTTVAEQVSIT
-791 ATGEFVTLWVKLVDR
+791 ATGEFITLWVKLVDR
-806 AGNETYKRLDYSVN
+806 AGNETYKRLDYSIN
-820 TIAPTIAV
+820 TTAPSIAV
-828 TIGGTPVTTEDT
+828 TIDGTPVTTEN
-840 TDGEKGYYNATRT
+840 GKGYYSNTRT

-859 DKDYT
+859 DEAYT
-864 FNENGLTLNII
+864 FNENGLTFSIV
-875 AKDKAGNTIRN
+875 AKDKEGNVAQN

-891 TISDWNRS
+891 MLSNWDNS
-899 APGVY
+899 EPGKY
-904 TRTVTFAPGYEYE
+904 KRTVTFAPGYEYE

-922 YKSKA
+922 YKSYA

-935 DPDANT
+935 DPTANT

-953 GTLKYNF
+953 GTLKYNL
-960 WNDTWSALLT
+960 WNDTWNTLLGA
-970 TITFGLFTN
+970 ITFGLFTN
-979 NEVAEKLTY
+979 NDVVEKLTY

-1007 TNEANALLAT
+1007 TDEDNALSAT
-1017 DLDSKA
+1017 DLDSKV

-1049 YCYINADGVIVDKSE
+1049 HCYINADGVIVDKSE
-1064 LDITITPP
+1064 LGITITPP

-1077 SYYNTD
+1077 SYYNKD
-1083 FEIPVTVVETGTPEL
+1083 FEIPVTVVETGTQEL

-1109 VKEVNNTKITTKEET
+1109 VKEVNNTKSTTKEDV
-1124 ILFANSNKAL
+1124 LFNNENGIL
-1134 TTSKDVVIPVDADDN
+1134 TTTKELKIPIDADAN

-1166 TKEETVAVAIDSI
+1166 TKEESVAVAIDSI

-1195 EADHYTS
+1195 EAGHYTS
-1202 RIANITITE
+1202 RVSTITITE
-1211 KNFDPAKTKIE
+1211 KNFDPAKTQIE
-1222 ITAKNAAGDDV
+1222 ITAENAKGEAV
-1233 AFDESVKISGWNH
+1233 SNAYEISNWTTTG
-1246 NADTHTATVTFD
+1246 ATHTATIKFKEN
-1258 VDANYTLKVTSTDLA
+1258 ANYTFKVMSTDLA
-1273 GNPKETSVCSF
+1273 GNSATSSESEF

-1291 TGKIKI
+1291 TGEIKI
-1297 DDNVWET
+1297 DNNVWET
-1304 LLNLITFNFSQA
+1304 LLNVITFNFSQA
-1316 EKVVSAEIKDVT
+1316 EKEVSAEIEDVT

-1347 AELAGVT
+1347 AELAAVT
-1354 WVDYTVPFK
+1354 WVDYTGPFK

-1394 TVSSVIEISPS
+1394 TVSSDIQISAS
-1405 THSGKNIV
+1405 TPSGKNIV
-1413 GTNLYNGDV
+1413 GTNLYNGNV
-1422 EITAKVTDAV
+1422 EITAVVKDAA

-1439 ISAWVVKDGDEAFPT
+1439 ISAWVVKDGDNDSPT

-1464 EQSPTQSKLVAEK
+1464 EQNPTQSKLVAEK

-1486 KNNSNNVVVYVKTI
+1486 LNNSNNIVVYVKTI
-1500 DNAGNEKTVSYPLD
+1500 DNAGNEKINSYKLD

-1567 AKNAKDEAV
+1567 AENAKGEAV

-1586 TTEGETLD
+1586 TTEGATLE
-1594 SATHTA
+1594 ATTHTA

-1613 VEYADLAGNSAAD
+1613 VEYVDLAGNSAAD
-1626 YEKQIFTVDNVAPE
+1626 YEKQVFTVDNVAPE
-1640 GSVDVVSAEGREV
+1640 GSVEVISAEGREV
-1653 SWNSVVNKLT
+1653 SWNAVVNKLT

-1671 ISIAETHSDV
+1671 ISIAETHSDS

-1702 LLTQEDLDKVE
+1702 LLAQEDLDKLE

-1729 EFVAYLKFTDNS
+1729 EFVVYLKFTDNA

-1751 LIVDDKHPSIE
+1751 LIVDDKHPNIE

-1868 GVDNSQTNS
+1868 GIDNSQTNS
-1877 QSYTS
+1877 PSCTS

-1895 FDNNVADSG
+1895 FDNNAADSG

-1912 AKITITE
+1912 VKITVTE

-1938 PVLSTWTKIDGTTE
+1938 PVLSTWTKIDGITE

-1960 ATVTFA
+1960 ATITFA

-1991 DGTVAANDFTLD
+1991 DGTVAANEFTLD
-2003 KTNPAIRVTYD
+2003 KTNPAIKVTYD

-2025 TVRTATI
+2025 AVRTATI

-2038 FSADRVNATVT
+2038 FSADRVKATVT
-2049 ATDDGVTKTAPKIS
+2049 ATDDGAAKTAPKVS
-2063 NWSTKGD
+2063 NWTSKGD
-2070 VHTATIYYSDDAKY
+2070 VHTATVYYSEDAKY

-2096 AAIDY
+2096 SAIDY
-2101 KEDVFFVDK
+2101 KEDAFFVDK

-2123 AAYAGSVTPV
+2123 SAYAGTVAPI
-2133 VSYSDTNFD
+2133 VSYSDTNYD
-2142 AETVK
+2142 ENNVK
-2147 ITLRGANRGEVK
+2147 ITLYGANRGEI
-2159 TNGTK
+2159 NLEGSY
-2164 ADAKNGAVFTFAD
+2164 ADAKNGRVFTFAE
-2177 FEKIKSVDDIYTLT
+2177 FKNTKNVDDIYTLT

-2222 LKKYNG
+2222 LQKYNG

-2233 VEDVVITEVNANR
+2233 VDDVVITEVNPNR

-2291 FSDDGVYRLSI
+2291 FADDGVYRLSI

-2310 VAENTLDT
+2310 IAENTLDT

-2331 PNIVVANLEKGETYP
+2331 PNIVVANLEKNETYN
-2346 EAQKEVKLSVNDNML
+2346 ADKLDVKLSVNDNMV
-2361 IETLT
+2361 IDTLT
-2366 VYFDDNETP
+2366 VYFDDYETVY
-2375 FASWTAKEIADIV
+2375 ASWNAEEIAKII
-2388 AENGEFKFVIPG
+2388 AENGDFTFTIPG
-2400 DNGEEHKVRI
+2400 DNEEHKVKI

-2420 EQLIDEFYVTTN
+2420 EQEIDGFYVTTN
-2432 KFVQFYNNKAL
+2432 RLLQYYNNKGL
-2443 FFGSIGGGVSVTALA
+2443 FFGSIGGGVTAIALV
-2458 VFFIVKKR
+2458 VFFVVKKR
-2466 KL
+2466 KS

>member
-35 MAAVVETY
+35 MAAVGDPVNYTI
-43 TVTVVDN
+43 TVTDEYDAELKDVSLGFVNTADE
-50 NSTPIEG
+50 TDKVTGTTDETGKATVELIEG
-57 VLITVYDEESTYG
+57 KTYK
-70 TYCEAVTDSS
+70 VT
-80 GNAVFTQKFEEGKAY
+80 ATKF
-95 LFDAQK
+95 
-101 VGYDPNDYPE
+101 GYEQVATADVSVDGSVDTLD
-111 VTMDSSTTE
+111 VTMI
-120 LTITM
+120 L
-125 QDLQRAT
+125 LQQAT
-132 ISGVVQDENNINYE
+132 ISGVIQDENDTVYE
-146 GATVTLKFNGDIVD
+146 GATVALKYIEEVVA
-160 TDTTNENGEY
+160 TDTTDAVGAY
-170 SLNDAYQNQN
+170 SFNAYQGQA
-180 YTLIIE
+180 YTVTVT
-186 PKSGEEAKYKTIN
+186 PKAEDEKKYQTITV
-199 ESNVIANAVAK
+199 SDVIADAATK
-210 DLGINKFSIATYEV
+210 ELDIKTFSIATYKV
-224 SADALENCTIKFYDD
+224 SAADDITNGTVKFYSD
-239 EQNELNNAALQAI
+239 EEATTEITGDSLNSIA
-252 SYGSSITVEVIPT
+252 YGTNITVKVEA
-265 NNDDYRLN
+265 DEDYRVEEN
-273 SFAVTGCA
+273 SFTVTGYDDA
-281 APVLTD
+281 ELDND
-287 GKYTFTVNGT
+287 GKFTFTVKGNT
-297 TEVSAAFEQYLFA
+297 VVSAEFEKYLFA
-310 VTDTS
+310 VTGAGSTAEGTVVFEGVTDGKAEIGSTIKVNVNAAEGYCIDTL
-315 TEPDRIAF
+315 TITNAGEPVDTQSAPNQPEFKID
-323 TSGVDVNNKAEKD
+323 SLEVKGVVDVTATFKPITYKIEFAIGTNGKVTYNNGVTDVPVGAVETVEHNDGTYTFKATATETGYHVEKIEIKRGGTLD
-336 SDILYTVTAPD
+336 SDIS
-347 NHCIDEL
+347 L
-354 TIKNG
+354 T
-359 AGETETITSAKNLET
+359 
-374 FNGTL
+374 NGT
-379 NGVAGEVVF
+379 
-388 NATYK
+388 NADNEIEKTIENIRTN
-393 AITYTVTLD
+393 ITV
-402 ITGEG
+402 
-407 TIKYNSNPV
+407 NV
-416 AGGSIKNIN
+416 
-425 KGTNLSF
+425 
-432 DVIADSAN
+432 
-440 GYHIQKIESSDYNDA
+440 
-455 EMSVSGDGTIGEND
+455 
-469 CTNKTVTI
+469 
-477 PTISKAG
+477 
-484 TVTIEFAI
+484 EFAI
-492 NTYNITLNSETN
+492 NTYNITLNDEAN
-504 TNGVTRVED
+504 TNGVTVLED
-513 GNTVNHASN
+513 GNTVNYGAT
-522 ANIIIQPAVGYS
+522 ANILIQPDVGYS
-534 IFSVKIKAAGE
+534 VSEVKIKASGDANYTN
-545 AESDVTDSVTTEDG
+545 VINNVTTDDG
-559 STFKLQINNIKKDYE
+559 STFKLQINNIEKDYE
-574 VVVNFAENETVN
+574 VIVKFAENETIN
-586 LDNLTW
+586 LSNIEW
-592 NSRDALRSFKDETG
+592 NSSDALRSFKDENG
-606 TDSYVFDP
+606 VDSYIFAP
-614 GSDSDPG
+614 GT
-621 SVTFENTG
+621 VTFENIKSG
-629 DKLTRGIYITTV
+629 VTRGIYIT
-641 DGAEKNVTAYA
+641 DTANNTKKVFAVA
-652 GNDCI
+652 GNDCVFSI
-657 LTLEDSINIKE
+657 TDTINIAKIE
-668 IVLLNGVKRRKVVLP
+668 IFNDIKRYTIVDDSNNP
-683 GTNTPAKMNIIF
+683 IKMNIIF
-695 DKTTDSDALT
+695 DETNDDDALT
-705 LTPPALNDGYTV
+705 LTPPALGDGYTV
-717 YKDPVTVDITGK
+717 YKDPVTVNIVGK
-729 DSLSGIA
+729 DLLAGIE

-744 TNTKIDENKTYD
+744 TEIDAGKTYD
-756 VVRDDVSITKVV
+756 EVLADANITKAV
-768 AEKEVYTH
+768 AETGVYAH
-776 TSEIKTTDIYRVTIG
+776 TSEIKTTVSNQVTINEEG
-791 ATGEFVTLWVKLVDR
+791 KYVTLWVKLVDR
-806 AGNETYKRLDYSVN
+806 AGNETYKRLDYFIN
-820 TIAPTIAV
+820 TTVPSIAV
-828 TIGGTPVTTEDT
+828 TIDGTPVTTEN
-840 TDGEKGYYNATRT
+840 GKGYYSETRT

-859 DKDYT
+859 DEACT
-864 FNENGLTLNII
+864 FNENGLTLSIV
-875 AKDKAGNTIRN
+875 AKDKNGNVAQN
-886 LSTVS
+886 VSTVS
-891 TISDWNRS
+891 MLSNWDDS
-899 APGVY
+899 VPGVY
-904 TRTVTFAPGYEYE
+904 TQTVTFAPGYEYE
-917 WSVVS
+917 WSVGS
-922 YKSKA
+922 YQSKA

-935 DPDANT
+935 YPAANT

-953 GTLKYNF
+953 GTLKYNL
-960 WNDTWSALLT
+960 WSDTWNTLLS

-979 NEVAEKLTY
+979 NVAGLTY
-988 SVTATDDDIS
+988 SVSDIDDDIS
-998 GVASVKYFV
+998 GIASVKYFV
-1007 TNEANALLAT
+1007 TDEDDPLAAT
-1017 DLDSKA
+1017 QLDSVA
-1023 FEDAPVIA
+1023 FDDAPVIA

-1049 YCYINADGVIVDKSE
+1049 YCYINTDGVIVDKSE
-1064 LDITITPP
+1064 LNITTTPP

-1077 SYYNTD
+1077 SYYNKD
-1083 FEIPVTVVETGTPEL
+1083 FEIPVTVVETGTQEL

-1134 TTSKDVVIPVDADDN
+1134 TTSKDVVIPVDADAN

-1166 TKEETVAVAIDSI
+1166 IQEKTVPVAIDSI

-1211 KNFDPAKTKIE
+1211 KNFDPANTKIE
-1222 ITAKNAAGDDV
+1222 ITAKNADGNDV

-1246 NADTHTATVTFD
+1246 NGDTHTATVTFD

-1273 GNPKETSVCSF
+1273 GNSTETSVCSF

-1297 DDNVWET
+1297 DDNIWET
-1304 LLNLITFNFSQA
+1304 LLNVITFNFSQA
-1316 EKVVSAEIKDVT
+1316 EKVVSAEIEDVT

-1342 ILLSD
+1342 ILLSN
-1347 AELAGVT
+1347 AELAAVT
-1354 WVDYTVPFK
+1354 WVDYTAPFK

-1382 YRYICSEGYILD
+1382 CRYICSEGYILD
-1394 TVSSVIEISPS
+1394 TVSSDIQISTSTPS
-1405 THSGKNIV
+1405 GRNIV
-1413 GTNLYNGDV
+1413 GTNLYNGNV
-1422 EITAKVTDAV
+1422 EITAVVKDAT

-1439 ISAWVVKDGDEAFPT
+1439 ISAWVVKDGDNDSPT

-1464 EQSPTQSKLVAEK
+1464 EQNPTQSKLVAEK

-1486 KNNSNNVVVYVKTI
+1486 LNNSNNVVVYVKTI
-1500 DNAGNEKTVSYPLD
+1500 DNAGNEKINSYKLD

-1567 AKNAKDEAV
+1567 AENAKDEAV

-1919 RNFNANNLKVSI
+1919 RNFSANNLKASI

-1960 ATVTFA
+1960 ASITFA

-1991 DGTVAANDFTLD
+1991 DGTVAANEFTLD
-2003 KTNPAIRVTYD
+2003 KTNPAIKVAYD

-2025 TVRTATI
+2025 AVRTATI

-2063 NWSTKGD
+2063 NWTTKGD

-2091 DLAGN
+2091 DLASN

-2318 KDKEISFGIDTTL
+2318 KDKEISFGVDTTL
-2331 PNIVVANLEKGETYP
+2331 PNIVVANLEKNETYN
-2346 EAQKEVKLSVNDNML
+2346 ADKLDVKLSVNDNMVIDTL
-2361 IETLT
+2361 I
-2366 VYFDDNETP
+2366 VYFDDYETAY
-2375 FASWTAKEIADIV
+2375 ASWNAEEISKII
-2388 AENGEFKFVIPG
+2388 AENGDFTFTIPG
-2400 DNGEEHKVRI
+2400 DNEEHRVKI
-2410 VCVDAAGNVQ
+2410 VCVDAAGNIQ
-2420 EQLIDEFYVTTN
+2420 EQEIDGFYVTTN
-2432 KFVQFYNNKAL
+2432 RLLQYYNNKGL
-2443 FFGSIGGGVSVTALA
+2443 FFGSIGGGVAVIALV
-2458 VFFIVKKR
+2458 VFFVVKKR
-2466 KL
+2466 KS

>member
-1 MFKKAGKK
+1 MFKKTGKK
-9 TSKVLA
+9 TSRVLA
-15 YLLALMVVVGCF
+15 YLLALMIVLGCF

-35 MAAVVETY
+35 MALDGGELTYTFKVTNGLLDGDLVEYENAEIVIKKGDSQVGTLTTNADGEATASSLADATEYSY
-43 TVTVVDN
+43 TVTLLGYEDATGSFTADSDDDPKEINVPMTALHVA
-50 NSTPIEG
+50 T
-57 VLITVYDEESTYG
+57 ITG
-70 TYCEAVTDSS
+70 TVTD
-80 GNAVFTQKFEEGKAY
+80 GT
-95 LFDAQK
+95 DA
-101 VGYDPNDYPE
+101 
-111 VTMDSSTTE
+111 
-120 LTITM
+120 
-125 QDLQRAT
+125 
-132 ISGVVQDENNINYE
+132 YE
-146 GATVTLKFNGDIVD
+146 GATVTLSGYSEAS
-160 TDTTNENGEY
+160 DTTDENGEY
-170 SLNDAYQNQN
+170 TLTGYVGKEYTVTVTPKAEDEKKYQ
-180 YTLIIE
+180 
-186 PKSGEEAKYKTIN
+186 TITV
-199 ESNVIANAVAK
+199 SDIVAMSDSE
-210 DLGINKFSIATYEV
+210 DLGIKALSIATYAV
-224 SADALENCTIKFYDD
+224 NVVASENCTLKFYDK
-239 EQNELNNAALQAI
+239 EQNVLNEAALQAI
-252 SYGSSITVEVIPT
+252 TYGSSITVEVTPT
-265 NNDDYRLN
+265 NNVDYRLK
-273 SFAVTGCA
+273 SFAVTGCD

-287 GKYTFTVNGT
+287 GKYTFTVNGD
-297 TEVSAAFEQYLFA
+297 TEVSALYEQYLFA
-310 VTDTS
+310 ITDNS
-315 TEPDRIAF
+315 TEPGRIAF

-347 NHCIDEL
+347 NHCIDTL

-359 AGETETITSAKNLET
+359 NGEAETITSAENQET

-388 NATYK
+388 NATFK
-393 AITYTVTLD
+393 AITYNISFAVGANGKVIYNDGEDKTLVGEITGDSSANQNGSFTFKAIATASGYHVEKIEIKRGGTLD
-402 ITGEG
+402 SDISLT
-407 TIKYNSNPV
+407 N
-416 AGGSIKNIN
+416 
-425 KGTNLSF
+425 GTN
-432 DVIADSAN
+432 ADN
-440 GYHIQKIESSDYNDA
+440 EIEK
-455 EMSVSGDGTIGEND
+455 TIENIR
-469 CTNKTVTI
+469 TNITVN
-477 PTISKAG
+477 
-484 TVTIEFAI
+484 VEFAI
-492 NTYNITLNSETN
+492 NTYNITLNDEAN
-504 TNGVTRVED
+504 TNGVTVLED
-513 GNTVNHASN
+513 GNTVNYGAT
-522 ANIIIQPAVGYS
+522 ANILIQPDVGYS
-534 IFSVKIKAAGE
+534 VSEVKIKASGDANYT
-545 AESDVTDSVTTEDG
+545 DVINNVTTEDG
-559 STFKLQINNIKKDYE
+559 STFKLQINNIEKDYE

-586 LDNLTW
+586 LDNLVW
-592 NSRDALRSFKDETG
+592 NSGSALRSFKDEYNI
-606 TDSYVFDP
+606 DSYVFA
-614 GSDSDPG
+614 SG
-621 SVTFENTG
+621 SVTFENTANSSI
-629 DKLTRGIYITTV
+629 RGITITDT
-641 DGAEKNVTAYA
+641 E
-652 GNDCI
+652 GN
-657 LTLEDSINIKE
+657 TK
-668 IVLLNGVKRRKVVLP
+668 KVVKAASQDTEIAITEDIDIAKIELFYNL
-683 GTNTPAKMNIIF
+683 GWHTVVVNDTNTPAKMNIIF

-705 LTPPALNDGYTV
+705 LTPPVLNDGYTV

-729 DSLSGIA
+729 DSLSGIK
-736 SINYFVTN
+736 SINYLVTN

-756 VVRDDVSITKVV
+756 DVRDDVSITKAV
-768 AEKEVYTH
+768 AETGVYAH
-776 TSEIKTTDIYRVTIG
+776 TSEIKTTVSNQVTINEEG
-791 ATGEFVTLWVKLVDR
+791 KYVTLWVKLVDR
-806 AGNETYKRLDYSVN
+806 AGNETYKRLDYSIN
-820 TIAPTIAV
+820 TTVPSIAV
-828 TIGGTPVTTEDT
+828 TIDGTPVTTEN
-840 TDGEKGYYNATRT
+840 GKGYYSETRT

-859 DKDYT
+859 DEAYT
-864 FNENGLTLNII
+864 FNENGLTLSIV
-875 AKDKAGNTIRN
+875 AKDKNGNVAQN
-886 LSTVS
+886 VSTVS
-891 TISDWNRS
+891 MLSNWDDS
-899 APGVY
+899 VPGVY
-904 TRTVTFAPGYEYE
+904 TQTVTFAPGYEYE
-917 WSVVS
+917 WSVGS
-922 YKSKA
+922 YQSKA

-935 DPDANT
+935 DPAANT

-953 GTLKYNF
+953 GTLKYNL
-960 WNDTWSALLT
+960 WSDTWNTLLS

-979 NEVAEKLTY
+979 NVAGLTY
-988 SVTATDDDIS
+988 SVSDIDDDIS
-998 GVASVKYFV
+998 GIASVKYFV
-1007 TNEANALLAT
+1007 TDEDDPLTAT
-1017 DLDSKA
+1017 QLDSVA
-1023 FEDAPVIA
+1023 FDDAPVIA

-1049 YCYINADGVIVDKSE
+1049 YCYINADGVIVDKSD

-1077 SYYNTD
+1077 SYYNVD
-1083 FEIPVTVVETGTPEL
+1083 FEIPVTVVETGTQEL

-1166 TKEETVAVAIDSI
+1166 IQEKTVPVAIDSI

-1211 KNFDPAKTKIE
+1211 KNFDPANTKIE
-1222 ITAKNAAGDDV
+1222 ITAKNADGNDV

-1246 NADTHTATVTFD
+1246 NGDTHTATVTFD
-1258 VDANYTLKVTSTDLA
+1258 VDANYILKVTSTDLA
-1273 GNPKETSVCSF
+1273 GNSTETSVCSF

-1291 TGKIKI
+1291 TGEIKI
-1297 DDNVWET
+1297 DDNIWET
-1304 LLNLITFNFSQA
+1304 LLNVITFNFSQA
-1316 EKVVSAEIKDVT
+1316 EKVVSAEIEDVT

-1342 ILLSD
+1342 ILLSN
-1347 AELAGVT
+1347 AELAAVT
-1354 WVDYTVPFK
+1354 WVDYTAPFK

-1382 YRYICSEGYILD
+1382 CRYICSEGYILD
-1394 TVSSVIEISPS
+1394 TVSSDIQISTS
-1405 THSGKNIV
+1405 TPSGKNIV
-1413 GTNLYNGDV
+1413 GTNLYNGNV
-1422 EITAKVTDAV
+1422 EITAVVKDAT

-1439 ISAWVVKDGDEAFPT
+1439 ISAWVVKDGDNDSPT

-1464 EQSPTQSKLVAEK
+1464 EQNPTQSKLVAEK

-1486 KNNSNNVVVYVKTI
+1486 LNNSNNVVVYVKTI
-1500 DNAGNEKTVSYPLD
+1500 DNAGNEKINSYKLD

-1531 ENAKPNCFTSRTAT
+1531 ENAKSNCFTSRTAT

-1567 AKNAKDEAV
+1567 AENAKGEAV

-1586 TTEGETLD
+1586 TTEGATLD

-1600 TITFKENANYTFD
+1600 IITFKENANYTFD
-1613 VEYADLAGNSAAD
+1613 IEYADLAGNSAAD

-1640 GSVDVVSAEGREV
+1640 GSIEVISAEGREV
-1653 SWNSVVNKLT
+1653 SWNAIVNKLT

-1671 ISIAETHSDV
+1671 ISIAETHSDI

-1702 LLTQEDLDKVE
+1702 LLVQEDLDKVE

-1723 DVTENS
+1723 DATENS
-1729 EFVAYLKFTDNS
+1729 EFVVYLKFTDNS

-1877 QSYTS
+1877 PSYTS

-1919 RNFNANNLKVSI
+1919 RNFDANNLKASI

-1960 ATVTFA
+1960 ATITFA

-1991 DGTVAANDFTLD
+1991 DGTVAANEFTLD
-2003 KTNPAIRVTYD
+2003 KTNPAIKVAYD

-2025 TVRTATI
+2025 AVRTATI

-2063 NWSTKGD
+2063 NWTTKGD

-2318 KDKEISFGIDTTL
+2318 KDKEISFGVDTTL
-2331 PNIVVANLEKGETYP
+2331 PNIVVANLEKNETYN
-2346 EAQKEVKLSVNDNML
+2346 ADKLDVKLSVNDNMVIDTL
-2361 IETLT
+2361 I
-2366 VYFDDNETP
+2366 VYFDDYETAY
-2375 FASWTAKEIADIV
+2375 ASWNAEEISKII
-2388 AENGEFKFVIPG
+2388 AENGDFTFTIPG
-2400 DNGEEHKVRI
+2400 DNEEHKVKI
-2410 VCVDAAGNVQ
+2410 VCVDAAGNIQ
-2420 EQLIDEFYVTTN
+2420 EQEIDGFYVTTN
-2432 KFVQFYNNKAL
+2432 RLLQYYNNKGL
-2443 FFGSIGGGVSVTALA
+2443 FFGSIGGGVAVIALV
-2458 VFFIVKKR
+2458 VFFVVKKR
-2466 KL
+2466 KS